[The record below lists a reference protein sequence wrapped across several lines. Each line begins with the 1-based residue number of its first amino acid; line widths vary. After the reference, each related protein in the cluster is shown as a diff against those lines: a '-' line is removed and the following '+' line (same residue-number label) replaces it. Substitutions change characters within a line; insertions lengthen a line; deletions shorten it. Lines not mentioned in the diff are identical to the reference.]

1 MPLFQYRVLQADG
14 NISEGQ
20 IEAANRL
27 EAYRQIEH
35 NGWTALG
42 LDETQAGASKT
53 GSAAAAL
60 NFKWPGSGKV
70 PYRSLEDFTRNMAN
84 LLAAGVPLAR
94 TLRLLSHEASH
105 PVAREK
111 WLAIHDM
118 VVEGSSLANAMA
130 NLPETFPRIYVA
142 MVQAGETAGFLDLV
156 LGQIADFQSR
166 EKELKSKVMTA
177 LIYPMVL
184 AGLAVCVVSFLLVF
198 FIPKFQTMFSD
209 FGAAL
214 PA

>member
-1 MPLFQYRVLQADG
+1 LQADG